1 MTGPAGPL
9 PPVAWS
15 TVRFGAGAGAA
26 AGVPVLLGWRS
37 ADGAGLAR
45 AWLLVCREAPGR
57 GPVRPAGDG
66 VPDVHLWAD
75 PDGGPGGHWAEFAD
89 VLVTRTALP
98 PGAARKR
105 ARALLARH
113 PGALVAVVP
122 HTAGGC
128 VVAVRGAPVVWCAGP
143 GARPSRPPV
152 PPCLVGSVLHAWLAA
167 GGPLGAVRA
176 VLPGAPTRAAPRQ
189 LGGVPHG

>member
-1 MTGPAGPL
+1 MTGKAGPL

-26 AGVPVLLGWRS
+26 AGVPVLVGWRS
-37 ADGAGLAR
+37 ADGAGRAR
-45 AWLLVCREAPGR
+45 ARLLVCQQALER
-57 GPVRPAGDG
+57 GPVRPAGVG

-75 PDGGPGGHWAEFAD
+75 PDGGPDGRWAEFAD

-98 PGAARKR
+98 PEAARQR
-105 ARALLARH
+105 ARALLVRH
-113 PGALVAVVP
+113 PGCLVAVVP
-122 HTAGGC
+122 HTAAGC
-128 VVAVRGAPVVWCAGP
+128 AVAVRGAPVAWCAGP
-143 GARPSRPPV
+143 GAPPSRPPV
-152 PPCLVGSVLHAWLAA
+152 PPWLVGSVLHGWLAA

-176 VLPGAPTRAAPRQ
+176 VLPVAPTRAARRQ